1 MARLVAFTSVTLD
14 GVMQAP
20 GRPDED
26 TRGGFEHGG
35 WATPYADHDSGRI
48 AQESM
53 KTSGSLLMGRRTYED
68 LLSSWNKQGGPF
80 KDMLNNTPKYVAST
94 TLSEPLPWPNSML
107 LEGDAADA
115 VARLR
120 SEPGKDIVV
129 LGSGELLRGLMK
141 RGLVDAYVLQIHP
154 LVLGSG
160 QRLFDDGVPDVGLHL
175 DNSQGTSTGVIVA
188 TYSTDRR
195 GPLPAG

>member
-1 MARLVAFTSVTLD
+1 VARLVAFISVTLD

-35 WATPYADHDSGRI
+35 WATSYADQDSGRI
-48 AQESM
+48 AQQSM
-53 KTSGSLLMGRRTYED
+53 ATTGFLLMGRRTYED

-80 KDMLNNTPKYVAST
+80 KDILNNTPKYVAST
-94 TLSEPLPWPNSML
+94 TLSEPLPWPNSTL

-115 VARLR
+115 VVRLR
-120 SEPGKDIVV
+120 KEPGKDIVV

-141 RGLVDAYVLQIHP
+141 RGLVDVYVLQIHP
-154 LVLGSG
+154 LVLGTG
-160 QRLFDDGVPDVGLHL
+160 QRLFDDGVPDVGLRL
-175 DNSQGTSTGVIVA
+175 EDSKTTSTGVIVA
-188 TYSTDRR
+188 SYSTD
-195 GPLPAG
+195 GEAPSATG